1 MPQDIVFDKETRCGT
16 MSDKTFDYP
25 EFKCYGCSN
34 ILKLSRIG
42 DYILMEC
49 PKCGFRTRY
58 TLSDYEK
65 ALQIKKEAEARQKE
79 LEKHYEL

>member
-1 MPQDIVFDKETRCGT
+1 
-16 MSDKTFDYP
+16 MSDKTIDYP
-25 EFKCYGCSN
+25 EFKCYGCGTL
-34 ILKLSRIG
+34 LKLSQVG

-49 PKCGFRTRY
+49 PICGFCTRY